1 MTFPNSD
8 LSILNP
14 SAAQRP
20 LLAATTRED
29 ANARRVAQEFESLLL
44 AQLTASLNPSSD
56 DYQDEG
62 DIFSSSATSM
72 YRQMFSEQIAITMAK
87 NGGIGMA
94 DILMKQLQA
103 KRDASSAANPG
114 VKDFRHKIVNE
125 VQSIKAGEASEPVSE
140 PARTTSK
147 KSIERALST
156 ARFIRSEDTEAARS
170 AAAGHLP
177 DASHP
182 TDKEPFVHVEH
193 LTSTLDKFPESVPEA
208 GPDPVHTTQPI
219 LMQMP
224 VLGRITSLFGSR
236 RDPLNGSHKNHQG
249 VDIAAPLGTPIG
261 AAATGTVIFAGQ
273 QGGYGN
279 TVVIEHADGKR
290 TRYAHADQLYVTS
303 GDHVRSG
310 QTIATV
316 GSSGRSTGPHLHFEV
331 LENDQRIDP
340 LSSLANDSTLVRR

>member
-1 MTFPNSD
+1 MTILNSD

-56 DYQDEG
+56 DEEEEG
-62 DIFSSSATSM
+62 DIFSSSATNM

-103 KRDASSAANPG
+103 KRAASSAENPA
-114 VKDFRHKIVNE
+114 VKDFQQKIVNE
-125 VQSIKAGEASEPVSE
+125 VHSIKAGEDSE
-140 PARTTSK
+140 PARPTSK
-147 KSIERALST
+147 KLIERAIST

-170 AAAGHLP
+170 AGAGHLP
-177 DASHP
+177 DASLP
-182 TDKEPFVHVEH
+182 TAKEPYVRVER
-193 LTSTLDKFPESVPEA
+193 LTSTLDEFPESD
-208 GPDPVHTTQPI
+208 PDAVYNWVHTTQSSF
-219 LMQMP
+219 MQMP
-224 VLGRITSLFGSR
+224 VQGRITSLFGSR

-279 TVVIEHADGKR
+279 TLVIEHADGKR
-290 TRYAHADQLYVTS
+290 TRYAHADQLYVTQ

-340 LSSLANDSTLVRR
+340 LSQLANDSTLVRR